1 MKINIWI
8 KEDDIEVANT
18 LIESKGIGPF
28 LKKKYKSF
36 EFYNREPGMLVMGNG
51 GRAIQ
56 LLINFDD
63 FIQLRDNFECV

>member
-56 LLINFDD
+56 L
-63 FIQLRDNFECV
+63 